1 MATQTEDRKNQ
12 TQKTWEDTANQAKE
26 KGKSVVENVTDK
38 AKSIAGDVADR
49 AKSAA
54 GYVQDKAD
62 QGVGYAGQGV
72 ESLGH
77 AVRDRGPQ
85 SGMLG
90 SANQAVA
97 STLEQTGAYLQDKGV
112 SGMASDLTAMIK
124 NNPIPSMLIGVGIGF
139 LLARLTSS
147 SRS

>member
-1 MATQTEDRKNQ
+1 V
-12 TQKTWEDTANQAKE
+12 ANDAA
-26 KGKSVVENVTDK
+26 DK
-38 AKSIAGDVADR
+38 AKSVASDVADK

-62 QGVGYAGQGV
+62 QGVSYTGERL
-72 ESLGH
+72 ESLGQ

-97 STLEQTGAYLQDKGV
+97 STLEQTGEYLHEKGV
-112 SGMASDLTAMIK
+112 SGMAGDLTNMIK
-124 NNPIPSMLIGVGIGF
+124 NNPIPSLLIGVGLGF
-139 LLARLTSS
+139 LLARLTS
-147 SRS
+147 RS